1 MFKIKNEYL
10 TVAIHEKGATLWSV
24 KDIDGMEYLWQGN
37 PKYWG
42 DRAPNLFPY
51 IARMTEGKYTLNGKT
66 YEMDIHG
73 FAKDMIFGA
82 EQISGEHIVFSIC
95 DTKETYD
102 QYPYKF
108 QFSVSYKLDET
119 RLCITYSV
127 KNTDEKEMYFGVG
140 GHPGFNVPL
149 DKDTVFEDYYLEF
162 GECEDAK
169 RVVFSEDCFVTGELV
184 AFPLEEGARLPLCH
198 DMFDDDAIVLTD
210 VAHSVTLKSD
220 KNSRAVRI
228 TYPDM
233 PYLGLWHMPKTNA
246 PYICIEPWS
255 SLPSRKGIVEALAKQ
270 PSLIRLDPQCIYENE
285 FSIEIKKELFL
296 HQKHTVDTLSQM
308 ERR

>member
-1 MFKIKNEYL
+1 MYTLENVYL

-24 KDIDGMEYLWQGN
+24 KDTDGMEYLWQGD

-51 IARMTEGKYTLNGKT
+51 IARMTERKYTLNGKT

-73 FAKDMIFGA
+73 FAKDMIFRA
-82 EQISGEHIVFSIC
+82 EQISAEHIVFSIC
-95 DTKETYD
+95 DTKETYA
-102 QYPYKF
+102 QYPYRF

-140 GHPGFNVPL
+140 GHPGFNVPF
-149 DKDTVFEDYYLEF
+149 DRDTVFEDYYLEF
-162 GECEDAK
+162 GEREDAK
-169 RVVFSEDCFVTGELV
+169 RVVFSEDCFVTGKLSD
-184 AFPLEEGARLPLCH
+184 FSLEGGTRLSLRH

-210 VAHSVTLKSD
+210 VAHSVTLMSD
-220 KNSRAVRI
+220 KSSRAVRV

-233 PYLGLWHMPKTNA
+233 PYIGFWHMPKTDA

-255 SLPSRKGIVEALAKQ
+255 SLPSRKGIVEDLAKQ
-270 PSLIRLDPQCIYENE
+270 PGLIHLAPQCEYENKIG
-285 FSIEIKKELFL
+285 FEIKILGGI
-296 HQKHTVDTLSQM
+296 
-308 ERR
+308 